1 MTMSAPRWS
10 ARALECASA
19 KALGLC
25 QTSSA
30 GGVYSPRA
38 RAWADGDVR
47 LRGPRLPGGYRRP
60 LRRRW
65 RRPAPSPPPRRPRR
79 RWRGVAGGG
88 TSISSVVS
96 RISLSWSALVPMVKG
111 ARFSARKCRDRQA
124 AGWTG
129 HPVRN
134 AWGECGF
141 PRGGRSSRWAR
152 HHALSARDPEQLP
165 VGACVRDCCSTV
177 YLRWSEIKGGH
188 RKDRIRRT
196 HVRRCHPRSGG
207 EAPGAGKVPLSS
219 ARLIGCAP
227 KAVGDAWLIPTRA
240 RRSSHDLIA
249 EMTSFNPVADCPS
262 ATTSSPTATAS
273 IAFAPAGGLV
283 ETRATLSTSVARNSS
298 RRKPVSVSRRSGSA
312 ASSAT
317 RTYNSLLTAPPPVER
332 MSRTRM
338 SHARRRNGPF
348 AVIATES
355 VTPNP
360 RGTAE
365 DGKSRSGGYAAA
377 DPSRRRG
384 RHAGS
389 VAIRIVPLTRAAHAR
404 RDGPGA
410 ARRYEEATSWRQQ
423 DGPATS
429 RPSPRLG
436 ATSTLK

>member
-240 RRSSHDLIA
+240 RRRATRLLVQRA
-249 EMTSFNPVADCPS
+249 RGAARGTGRPTSRASARRPRPARSRRPS
-262 ATTSSPTATAS
+262 ARTVQDAVDVDAEPLVVAEPRRHPARTARGDARTLMPLA
-273 IAFAPAGGLV
+273 ARLRPGH
-283 ETRATLSTSVARNSS
+283 RAAAVTVGS
-298 RRKPVSVSRRSGSA
+298 RSA
-312 ASSAT
+312 ASRWGTCHASTEADWSPIKRC
-317 RTYNSLLTAPPPVER
+317 RTGAG
-332 MSRTRM
+332 
-338 SHARRRNGPF
+338 HD
-348 AVIATES
+348 S
-355 VTPNP
+355 VSSFCT
-360 RGTAE
+360 G
-365 DGKSRSGGYAAA
+365 
-377 DPSRRRG
+377 
-384 RHAGS
+384 
-389 VAIRIVPLTRAAHAR
+389 
-404 RDGPGA
+404 
-410 ARRYEEATSWRQQ
+410 
-423 DGPATS
+423 
-429 RPSPRLG
+429 
-436 ATSTLK
+436 